1 MNENSPS
8 GPGPLPEAH
17 RVAFACAGMAR
28 KIMKRPQL
36 LSNPTLDML
45 ADVLQEAHDAIV
57 MELDRRRLVRERQ
70 SAATN
75 ALEKRIFEEEQVLVV
90 GFVSFDENRHC

>member
-1 MNENSPS
+1 MNENSSS

-36 LSNPTLDML
+36 LSNPTLDLL

-57 MELDRRRLVRERQ
+57 MELDRRRQIRERQ

-75 ALEKRIFEEEQVLVV
+75 ALEKRVFDEERALADS
-90 GFVSFDENRHC
+90 FVQFDENRHC